1 MLNRINIRTES
12 RVEFQDIT
20 PQVRAAVAKSTIK
33 SGICHV
39 ISLHT
44 TAGITVNENADP
56 DVVKDMIA
64 WLDSIAL
71 QHAPYRHR
79 EGNSPAHI
87 KAGIT
92 GNSATVVIENGNL
105 LLGTWQGIF
114 FCEFDGPRNRTVLVR
129 VMSDSP

>member
-20 PQVRAAVAKSTIK
+20 PRVKDAVTKSFIK

-39 ISLHT
+39 ITLHT

-56 DVVKDMIA
+56 DVVKDMIT
-64 WLDSIAL
+64 WLDSVAP
-71 QHAPYRHR
+71 QHAHYRHR

-87 KAGIT
+87 KASIV
-92 GNSATVVIENGNL
+92 GNSATLIIEDGSL

-114 FCEFDGPRNRTVLVR
+114 FCEFDGPRNRTLLVR
-129 VMSDSP
+129 VMPDSP

>member
-20 PQVRAAVAKSTIK
+20 PRVKDAVAKSFIK

-56 DVVKDMIA
+56 DVAKDMIA
-64 WLDSIAL
+64 WLDSIAP
-71 QHAPYRHR
+71 QHALYRHR

-87 KAGIT
+87 KAGII
-92 GNSATVVIENGNL
+92 GNSVTLVIEDGNL

-129 VMSDSP
+129 VISDSP